1 MHVGVCVKI
10 AYLIVTHDN
19 PAHLVRLTRALSS
32 SASSIFI
39 HVDQK
44 SEIEE
49 FTRAQNATVQFI
61 QDRVRVFWGDFSQV
75 EATLKLLTA
84 ALSAPERLEYFVL
97 LSGADYPL
105 RSASYIGTFFAR
117 HAGQEFIDIAPLGS
131 QPLDSHLSRI
141 GIYRSRPS
149 DPLALR
155 LAAKLA
161 RVLKIPLRRNYKA
174 ALGTLVPYGGSTW
187 WALSR
192 QACEYIQS
200 FVVREPRVVEFFKH
214 TRCPDE
220 IFFQTI
226 LGNSPFKAKTLRSV
240 TYTDWSELRSSP
252 ANICER
258 HLDGFRSSWP
268 VTLDGDYGQCEAL
281 FARKFSDLHP
291 EFADRIDRMVQE
303 AEHATAEA

>member
-1 MHVGVCVKI
+1 MKI

-19 PAHLVRLTRALSS
+19 PAHLARLTRALSS

-44 SEIEE
+44 SEIAE
-49 FTRAQNATVQFI
+49 FTRAQNANVHFI
-61 QDRVRVFWGDFSQV
+61 QDRVRVYWGDFSQV
-75 EATLKLLTA
+75 EATLNLLKS
-84 ALSAPERLEYFVL
+84 ALSAPERFDYFVL

-105 RSASYIGTFFAR
+105 RSASYIGSFFAR

-131 QPLDSHLSRI
+131 QPLKSHLSRI
-141 GIYRSRPS
+141 AIYRSRPS
-149 DPLALR
+149 DPLVLR
-155 LAAKLA
+155 LSAKLA
-161 RVLKIPLRRNYKA
+161 RVLKIPLRRDYEA

-200 FVVREPRVVEFFKH
+200 FLILEPRVVEFFKH

-226 LGNSPFKAKTLRSV
+226 LGNSPFKAKTLRSL
-240 TYTDWSELRSSP
+240 TYTDWSEHCSSP
-252 ANICER
+252 ANISER
-258 HLDGFRSSWP
+258 HLDRFRSAWP
-268 VTLDGDYGQCEAL
+268 VTLDSDYGQGEAL

-291 EFADRIDRMVQE
+291 EFADRIDRMAQE
-303 AEHATAEA
+303 TEHAAAEV